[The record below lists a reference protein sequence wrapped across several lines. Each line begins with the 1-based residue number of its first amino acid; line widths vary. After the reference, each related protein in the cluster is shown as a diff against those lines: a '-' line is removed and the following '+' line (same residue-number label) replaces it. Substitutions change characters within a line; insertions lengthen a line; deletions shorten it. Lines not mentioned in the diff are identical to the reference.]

1 MTLDHIITRVRRM
14 LDQVPFNNESV
25 ETDSDILGSISTN
38 FSDENLTGRV
48 NSAMRV
54 IASRVKA
61 QHVPQ
66 LITKYDTVTA
76 AEANALRI
84 LPRRVFRLYD
94 STSDGTPDQPVRC
107 MRRSVDA
114 NRRLQESGRK
124 ATDSYPIFT
133 YEDGVLN
140 IYPDTA
146 PPEVDVEIFGVGAPQ
161 DMTWATDNATHLPVD
176 ERLEKAIIF
185 YVCALCYQTL
195 QNAELVEFMDQLFEE
210 EIQPYV
216 LETRTQIALDEQEV
230 ETE

>member
-1 MTLDHIITRVRRM
+1 MTLDHIIKRVRRM

-25 ETDSDILGSISTN
+25 TTDSDVLGSISTN

-54 IASRVKA
+54 IASRAKA

-66 LITKYDTVTA
+66 LVKKYTTITS
-76 AEANALRI
+76 AESQALRI
-84 LPRRVFRLYD
+84 LPRRVFRVYD
-94 STSDGTPDQPVRC
+94 STSDGSSDTSVRC

-114 NRRLQESGRK
+114 QRRLDESGRK
-124 ATDSYPIFT
+124 ATDDYPIFT
-133 YEDGVLN
+133 YEDGVLE
-140 IYPDTA
+140 IYPSTSGGD
-146 PPEVDVEIFGVGAPQ
+146 VDVEIFGVSVP
-161 DMTWATDNATHLPVD
+161 TDLVYSTDSASHLPID

-195 QNAELVEFMDQLFEE
+195 QNPNLVEFMDQLFEE

-216 LETRTQIALDEQEV
+216 LETRTQVAIDEQEV